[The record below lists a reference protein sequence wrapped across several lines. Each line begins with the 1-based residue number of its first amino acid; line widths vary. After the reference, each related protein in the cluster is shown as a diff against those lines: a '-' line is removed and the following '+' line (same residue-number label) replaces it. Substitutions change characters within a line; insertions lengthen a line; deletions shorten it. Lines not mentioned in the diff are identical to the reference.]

1 MRNNVILDNGHGIET
16 PGKRSPDGSFRE
28 YRWCR
33 DFVIKL
39 KSLLEDAG
47 YSVWILVP
55 EDEDISLDE
64 RVSRANAIIDENGA
78 DKCVLVSIHN
88 NSAGTGDRWYN
99 ATGWEAF
106 TTKGKT
112 NSDRLAELLYEEI
125 DLQGIKTRKD
135 TSDGDSD
142 KEAGFRILSVNCPA
156 VLTENMFMDSKK
168 DIEFLNSD
176 ETYKLLDAH
185 CNGIRRYF
193 EDRNGTH
200 GSWINKHIIYKCEM
214 I

>member
-16 PGKRSPDGSFRE
+16 PAKRSPDGLFRE

-33 DFVIKL
+33 DFAIKL
-39 KSLLEDAG
+39 KELLEYAG
-47 YSVWILVP
+47 YKVWILVP
-55 EDEDISLDE
+55 EDEDISLNE
-64 RVSRANAIIDENGA
+64 RVRRANAIIDENGA
-78 DKCVLVSIHN
+78 DKCILVSIHN
-88 NSAGTGDRWYN
+88 NAAGMGDRWYN

-125 DLQGIKTRKD
+125 ALQGIKTRKD

-142 KEAGFRILSVNCPA
+142 KEAGFKILTVNCPA

-176 ETYKLLDAH
+176 DAYKLLEAH

-193 EDRNGTH
+193 EDRNGTR
-200 GSWINKHIIYKCEM
+200 GSWINKHTIYKCEM
-214 I
+214 T